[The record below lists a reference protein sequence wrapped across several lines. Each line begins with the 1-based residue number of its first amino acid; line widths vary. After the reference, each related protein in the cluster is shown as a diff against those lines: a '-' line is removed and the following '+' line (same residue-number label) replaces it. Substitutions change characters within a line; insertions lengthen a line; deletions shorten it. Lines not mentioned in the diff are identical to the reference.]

1 MTLLEVDG
9 IVKDYRIPGQSP
21 IRVLDGV
28 SFCVEEG
35 EHVAVVGR
43 SGAGKTTLLNI
54 LGGLDVPTAGDV
66 RIGGEPLFSGRWA
79 SRRRTR
85 MRATTTGFIFQRYHL
100 MPELDVVENVML
112 PAMTGAV
119 HVPRARERARSLLEK
134 VGLGDRL
141 GHLPAGLS
149 GGEQQRVALARALMC
164 GPRLILAD
172 EPTGNLDSMTG
183 AEILS
188 LLFGMED
195 EPVACV
201 MVTHSAVAAE
211 RCGRVLRLDAGRIVS

>member
-35 EHVAVVGR
+35 EHVAIVGR

-112 PAMTGAV
+112 PAMTGETRI
-119 HVPRARERARSLLEK
+119 PSPRERAKALLEK
-134 VGLGDRL
+134 VGLAARL
-141 GHLPAGLS
+141 GHLPAELS

-164 GPRLILAD
+164 RPQLILAD
-172 EPTGNLDSMTG
+172 EPTGNLDALTG
-183 AEILS
+183 AEILK
-188 LLFGMED
+188 LLFEVND
-195 EPVACV
+195 EPIACV
-201 MVTHSAVAAE
+201 MVTHSAEAAA
-211 RCGRVLRLDAGRIVS
+211 RCDRTLALDSGRLA